1 MREMYPA
8 GRFEK
13 IRIKLSNE
21 KVHELMVAYIRGE
34 CTEDG
39 SNVYDMP
46 VEYLTAHTWV
56 PVTQGFISDRDA
68 NPWDG
73 TASNGHNQVFYV
85 EKGRIKYLVI
95 NDKRFKVTKRVA
107 QDLIPDIIEY
117 ARKAKSRCKR

>member
-1 MREMYPA
+1 MYPS

-13 IRIKLSNE
+13 IRIKLSAE

-46 VEYLTAHTWV
+46 VEYLTAHIWV

-68 NPWDG
+68 NPWEG
-73 TASNGHNQVFYV
+73 TSGNSHNQVFYV
-85 EKGRIKYLVI
+85 ERGKTKYLVI
-95 NDKRFKVTKRVA
+95 NDRRYIVTKRVA
-107 QDLIPDIIEY
+107 KDLIPDIIEY
-117 ARKAKSRCKR
+117 ARQVKRRCK